1 MDSTLLVILAPKEG
15 IIQHGHKTI
24 VSYGSETKIST
35 WLYAFFFFL
44 MEKHPKEMVDLK
56 T

>member
-24 VSYGSETKIST
+24 VSYGSETRSA
-35 WLYAFFFFL
+35 LGYMLFFFL
-44 MEKHPKEMVDLK
+44 MEKHPKEMVDLE